1 MAANPTQDM
10 SLEERERFH
19 REAEA
24 RVHTFRYDKPAPTAR
39 PKQSLHLVTGQEL
52 TFGVQVVRHGGE
64 NNMHYHTKS
73 ESAWFVYKGQARF
86 IGING
91 VLAELGPMEG
101 IFLPGGTRYRFEK
114 FGDEDLEI
122 FQMMGI
128 ENDGK
133 GRSERINLEAH
144 KEWMVD
150 NKALLQYKE
159 KEEAR

>member
-1 MAANPTQDM
+1 MI
-10 SLEERERFH
+10 L
-19 REAEA
+19 
-24 RVHTFRYDKPAPTAR
+24 
-39 PKQSLHLVTGQEL
+39 G
-52 TFGVQVVRHGGE
+52 
-64 NNMHYHTKS
+64 MHYHTKS
-73 ESAWFVYKGQARF
+73 ESAWFVYKGHARF
-86 IGING
+86 VGING